1 MKEKTS
7 AAETNTQQSVFKAEL
22 QQLGLRKE
30 GSIRQQ

>member
-7 AAETNTQQSVFKAEL
+7 AAETNTQQSVFKEL

-30 GSIRQQ
+30 GSSRQQ